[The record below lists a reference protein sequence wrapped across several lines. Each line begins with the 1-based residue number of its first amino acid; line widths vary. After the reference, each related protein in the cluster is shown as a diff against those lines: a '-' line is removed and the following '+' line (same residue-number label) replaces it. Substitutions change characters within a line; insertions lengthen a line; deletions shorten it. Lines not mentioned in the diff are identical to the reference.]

1 MSETNSGSLISDF
14 VGAIKS
20 GKEKVNKYKTDCN
33 AFKQEVSGYADD

>member
-20 GKEKVNKYKTDCN
+20 GMEKVQKYTTCL
-33 AFKQEVSGYADD
+33 